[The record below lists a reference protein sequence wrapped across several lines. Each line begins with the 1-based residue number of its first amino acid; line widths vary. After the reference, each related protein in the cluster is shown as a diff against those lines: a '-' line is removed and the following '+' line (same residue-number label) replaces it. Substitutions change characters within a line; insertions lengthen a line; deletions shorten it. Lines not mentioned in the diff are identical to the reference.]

1 MLELSHISKSY
12 TTGTFTQ
19 KALDDVSLAFRDC
32 EFVSIL
38 GPSGSGK
45 TTMLN
50 MIGGLDH
57 FDDGDLLIDGISTK
71 RYRDRD
77 WDTYR
82 NNRIGFVFQSYNL
95 IPHQTVLAN
104 VELALT
110 LSGVGASERE
120 KRAREALSK
129 VGLAE
134 HADKK
139 PSQLSGGQ
147 MQRVALARALVNNPE
162 IVLADEPTGALD
174 SETSVQVMDLLK
186 EVAQDRLV
194 IMVTHNPELARR
206 YSTRIVEL
214 KDGTIRS
221 DTDPYDPS
229 LDATHRAAKPPR
241 KTAMSFLTALGLS
254 FANLMT
260 KKGRTFLTAFAGSIG
275 IIGIAAILAL
285 ANGANGYIEDTEEKM
300 LTVYPL
306 QIQGTSFDITSV
318 LSSVNGTAGSS
329 GSSGSSSDDGS
340 SDSGIKEAPTI
351 TNMFKSVGKNDLRSL
366 KEYLDADGGGI
377 RQHAR
382 AIQYSY
388 DVKPELYLENANG
401 TVTEVNPES
410 SFTQLGLGVSSSIS
424 SSMTSQTSAFHE
436 LMDDTDLIKS
446 QYNLVAGEWPQAED
460 ELLVVLRPDGTL
472 PDLDAFELG
481 LRDHSQLDYMVS
493 TLTNAE
499 SSSTEES
506 AIDAESGASYSTDD
520 ILAAHLKLVYP
531 TDIYAYDE
539 QYKIWTD
546 RSDDADF
553 MKSLVS
559 SGKDIHVVG
568 IVQAT
573 DSSSSLDPGI
583 YYTSALTK
591 DVMTHAADADIVK
604 QQLADPQTDVFTGK
618 TFAEEAAGTAGEDID
633 LSNLFNVDTDAL
645 KASFSFDTSKLDLDL
660 SDLDMSS
667 MRTPTIDVPAL
678 DLSSVDMSSLD
689 LSGIDVSS
697 LSTDEI
703 KELLP
708 DFSDIDVR
716 ELVSGLDIKFDQTAA
731 QALTAE
737 LVRGWQAYMQE
748 HPDAQVQDYFLLDS
762 TKKEIED
769 GVRKIVN
776 FDEIESQIEQRLSG
790 IVDEKIKSS
799 VAKALESQIVSQLAS
814 QVESQLEAKITSA
827 LTSYIQSAFSSVMQ
841 QTSAAI
847 ETQLTSAL
855 QTSMGRLQ
863 ASFPNAISVDGN
875 KIRSAF
881 SLNIDETQ
889 LKELMAGML
898 SNSSASYDDNLAK
911 LGYADPATPSEI
923 DIYPGDFQDKNKVI
937 EILDDYNDQQTDE
950 AKKISYTDIVGT
962 LMQSVTHIVDMIS
975 RILIAFVS
983 ISLVVSSIM
992 IAVITYISVL
1002 ERKKEIGILR
1012 ALGASKHNVSSVF
1025 NAETVIEGFISGL
1038 MGILITLGVSV
1049 PVNAYV
1055 LSVYDVP
1062 NIMRLSWQSALAL
1075 IGISVLL
1082 TFLAGLIPSR
1092 KAAHEDPVEALRSE

>member
-45 TTMLN
+45 TTLLN

-57 FDDGDLLIDGISTK
+57 FDSGDLLIDGISTK
-71 RYRDRD
+71 SYRDRD

-110 LSGVGASERE
+110 LSGIGAAERGE
-120 KRAREALSK
+120 RAREALGK

-134 HADKK
+134 HADKL

-174 SETSVQVMDLLK
+174 SETSHQVMDLLK

-194 IMVTHNPELARR
+194 IMVTHNPELARQ

-229 LDATHRAAKPPR
+229 QDLAHRAARPPR

-318 LSSVNGTAGSS
+318 LSQVNGSS
-329 GSSGSSSDDGS
+329 GSGASDSSSDDS
-340 SDSGIKEAPTI
+340 PEDSSGIKEAPTI
-351 TNMFKSVGKNDLRSL
+351 TNMFKSVGKNDLKSL
-366 KEYLDADGGGI
+366 KAYLDADGGGI
-377 RQHAR
+377 HQHAR

-388 DVKPELYLENANG
+388 DVEPRLYLENADG

-424 SSMTSQTSAFHE
+424 SSLTTQTSAFHE
-436 LMDDTDLIKS
+436 LMDDTDLIKGE
-446 QYNLVAGEWPQAED
+446 YDLVAGAWPDAED

-499 SSSTEES
+499 SSDAEES
-506 AIDAESGASYSTDD
+506 AIDAEDGASYEPDA
-520 ILAAHLKLVYP
+520 ILSAKLRLVYP
-531 TDIYAYDE
+531 SDVYAYDSE
-539 QYKIWTD
+539 YGIWTD
-546 RSDDADF
+546 RSDDATF
-553 MKSLVS
+553 MQQLVS
-559 SGKDIHVVG
+559 SAKDIHVVG

-583 YYTSALTK
+583 YYTSALTA
-591 DVMTHAADADIVK
+591 DVMAHAADAEIVK
-604 QQLADPQTDVFTGK
+604 QQLQNPATDVFTGK
-618 TFAEEAAGTAGEDID
+618 SFVEEAAGTAGEDID
-633 LSNLFNVDTDAL
+633 LSSLFNVDTDAL
-645 KASFSFDTSKLDLDL
+645 KASFTFDTSKLDLDL
-660 SDLDMSS
+660 SDLDLTSVQMPSV
-667 MRTPTIDVPAL
+667 DVPAL
-678 DLSSVDMSSLD
+678 DLSGIDLGSLD

-697 LSTDEI
+697 LDTDEL
-703 KELLP
+703 KSLLP
-708 DFSDIDVR
+708 DFSDIDIR
-716 ELVSGLDIKFDQTAA
+716 DLVSGLDIRFDQTAA
-731 QALTAE
+731 QALASE
-737 LVRGWQAYMQE
+737 LTEGWRAYMQE
-748 HPDAQVQDYFLLDS
+748 HPAAKVQDYFLLDS
-762 TKKEIED
+762 TKAEIEN

-776 FDEIESQIEQRLSG
+776 FDEIESQIEERLKG
-790 IVDEKIKSS
+790 TVDAKIQTS

-827 LTSYIQSAFSSVMQ
+827 LAAYIQTSFSSVMQ
-841 QTSAAI
+841 QTSQAL

-855 QTSMGRLQ
+855 QSSMEKLS

-875 KIRSAF
+875 KIKSAF

-898 SNSSASYDDNLAK
+898 SNSSASYEGNLEK

-923 DIYPGDFQDKNKVI
+923 DIYPGDFKDKNEVI
-937 EILDDYNDQQTDE
+937 RILDDYNAQQTDD
-950 AKKISYTDIVGT
+950 ARKISYTDIVGT
-962 LMQSVTHIVDMIS
+962 LMTSVTHIVDMIS

-1012 ALGASKHNVSSVF
+1012 SLGASKHNVSSVF

-1038 MGILITLGVSV
+1038 MGILITLAVSV
-1049 PVNAYV
+1049 PVNAFV

-1075 IGISVLL
+1075 IGISILL
-1082 TFLAGLIPSR
+1082 TFLAGLIPAK
-1092 KAAHEDPVEALRSE
+1092 KAAHADPVEALRSE

>member
-12 TTGTFTQ
+12 TTGSFTQ

-45 TTMLN
+45 TTLLN

-57 FDDGDLLIDGISTK
+57 FDSGDLLIDGISTK

-110 LSGVGASERE
+110 LSGVGAAERE
-120 KRAREALSK
+120 KRAREALQK

-186 EVAQDRLV
+186 EVAQNRLV
-194 IMVTHNPELARR
+194 IMVTHNPELARQ

-221 DTDPYDPS
+221 DTDPYDP
-229 LDATHRAAKPPR
+229 AAETVHRAARPPR

-329 GSSGSSSDDGS
+329 GTSDSSSDTS
-340 SDSGIKEAPTI
+340 SDSSGIKEAPTI
-351 TNMFKSVGKNDLRSL
+351 TNMFKSVGKNDLKSL

-377 RQHAR
+377 HQYSR

-388 DVKPELYLENANG
+388 DVKPSLYLENADG

-424 SSMTSQTSAFHE
+424 SSMTTQTSAFHE
-436 LMDDTDLIKS
+436 LMDDTDLIKG
-446 QYNLVAGEWPQAED
+446 QYDLVAGTWPTAED

-493 TLTNAE
+493 TLTNAQ
-499 SSSTEES
+499 SSDAEES
-506 AIDAESGASYSTDD
+506 AIDAENGASYTADD
-520 ILAAHLKLVYP
+520 ILASTLKLVYP
-531 TDIYAYDE
+531 TDIYAYDS
-539 QYKIWTD
+539 QYNIWTD
-546 RSDDADF
+546 RSDDASF
-553 MKSLVS
+553 MQRLVA
-559 SGKDIHVVG
+559 SGKSIHVVG
-568 IVQAT
+568 IIQAT

-591 DVMTHAADADIVK
+591 DVMQHAAESDIVK
-604 QQLADPQTDVFTGK
+604 QQLADPATDVFTGK
-618 TFAEEAAGTAGEDID
+618 SFVEEAAGTSAEDID
-633 LSNLFNVDTDAL
+633 LSSLFNVDTDAL
-645 KASFSFDTSKLDLDL
+645 KAAFTFDTSKLDLDL
-660 SDLDMSS
+660 SDFDMSS
-667 MRTPTIDVPAL
+667 VQMPSADVPAL
-678 DLSSVDMSSLD
+678 DLSGIDLSSLD
-689 LSGIDVSS
+689 LSGIDVSA
-697 LSTDEI
+697 LDTDEI
-703 KELLP
+703 KSLLP
-708 DFSDIDVR
+708 DFSDIDIKD
-716 ELVSGLDIKFDQTAA
+716 LISGLDIKFDQTAA
-731 QALTAE
+731 QVLTSE
-737 LVRGWQAYMQE
+737 LVQGWRDYMQE
-748 HPDAQVQDYFLLDS
+748 HPDAKVQDYFLLDS
-762 TKKEIED
+762 TKTEIED

-776 FDEIESQIEQRLSG
+776 FDEIESQLEEKLSG
-790 IVDEKIKSS
+790 IVDAKIESS
-799 VAKALESQIVSQLAS
+799 VAKALESQIVKQLAS
-814 QVESQLEAKITSA
+814 QVESQLEQKITSA
-827 LTSYIQSAFSSVMQ
+827 LTTYIQTAFSSVMQ
-841 QTSAAI
+841 QTSQAL

-855 QTSMGRLQ
+855 QSSMNRLS
-863 ASFPNAISVDGN
+863 ASFPNAISVDGD
-875 KIRSAF
+875 KIKNAF

-898 SNSSASYDDNLAK
+898 SNSSASYDGNLAK

-923 DIYPGDFQDKNKVI
+923 DIYPGDFQDKNEVI
-937 EILDDYNDQQTDE
+937 RILDDYNAQQTDD
-950 AKKISYTDIVGT
+950 AKKITYTDIVGT
-962 LMQSVTHIVDMIS
+962 LMTSVTHIVDMIS

-1012 ALGASKHNVSSVF
+1012 SLGASKHNVSSVF

-1038 MGILITLGVSV
+1038 MGILITLAASV

-1062 NIMRLSWQSALAL
+1062 NIMQLSWQSALAL
-1075 IGISVLL
+1075 IGISILL

>member
-1 MLELSHISKSY
+1 
-12 TTGTFTQ
+12 
-19 KALDDVSLAFRDC
+19 
-32 EFVSIL
+32 
-38 GPSGSGK
+38 
-45 TTMLN
+45 
-50 MIGGLDH
+50 
-57 FDDGDLLIDGISTK
+57 
-71 RYRDRD
+71 
-77 WDTYR
+77 
-82 NNRIGFVFQSYNL
+82 
-95 IPHQTVLAN
+95 
-104 VELALT
+104 
-110 LSGVGASERE
+110 
-120 KRAREALSK
+120 
-129 VGLAE
+129 
-134 HADKK
+134 
-139 PSQLSGGQ
+139 
-147 MQRVALARALVNNPE
+147 
-162 IVLADEPTGALD
+162 
-174 SETSVQVMDLLK
+174 
-186 EVAQDRLV
+186 
-194 IMVTHNPELARR
+194 
-206 YSTRIVEL
+206 
-214 KDGTIRS
+214 
-221 DTDPYDPS
+221 
-229 LDATHRAAKPPR
+229 
-241 KTAMSFLTALGLS
+241 
-254 FANLMT
+254 
-260 KKGRTFLTAFAGSIG
+260 
-275 IIGIAAILAL
+275 
-285 ANGANGYIEDTEEKM
+285 
-300 LTVYPL
+300 
-306 QIQGTSFDITSV
+306 
-318 LSSVNGTAGSS
+318 
-329 GSSGSSSDDGS
+329 
-340 SDSGIKEAPTI
+340 
-351 TNMFKSVGKNDLRSL
+351 
-366 KEYLDADGGGI
+366 
-377 RQHAR
+377 
-382 AIQYSY
+382 
-388 DVKPELYLENANG
+388 
-401 TVTEVNPES
+401 
-410 SFTQLGLGVSSSIS
+410 
-424 SSMTSQTSAFHE
+424 
-436 LMDDTDLIKS
+436 
-446 QYNLVAGEWPQAED
+446 
-460 ELLVVLRPDGTL
+460 
-472 PDLDAFELG
+472 
-481 LRDHSQLDYMVS
+481 
-493 TLTNAE
+493 
-499 SSSTEES
+499 
-506 AIDAESGASYSTDD
+506 
-520 ILAAHLKLVYP
+520 
-531 TDIYAYDE
+531 
-539 QYKIWTD
+539 
-546 RSDDADF
+546 

-591 DVMTHAADADIVK
+591 DVMAHAADADIVK

-633 LSNLFNVDTDAL
+633 LSSLFNVDTDAL

-737 LVRGWQAYMQE
+737 LVRGWQTYMQE

-776 FDEIESQIEQRLSG
+776 FDETESQIEQRLSG
-790 IVDEKIKSS
+790 IVDEKIQSS

-855 QTSMGRLQ
+855 QTSMSRLQ
-863 ASFPNAISVDGN
+863 ASFPNAISVDGD

-1062 NIMRLSWQSALAL
+1062 NIMRLSWQPALAL

>member
-1 MLELSHISKSY
+1 M
-12 TTGTFTQ
+12 
-19 KALDDVSLAFRDC
+19 A
-32 EFVSIL
+32 
-38 GPSGSGK
+38 
-45 TTMLN
+45 
-50 MIGGLDH
+50 
-57 FDDGDLLIDGISTK
+57 
-71 RYRDRD
+71 
-77 WDTYR
+77 
-82 NNRIGFVFQSYNL
+82 
-95 IPHQTVLAN
+95 
-104 VELALT
+104 
-110 LSGVGASERE
+110 
-120 KRAREALSK
+120 
-129 VGLAE
+129 
-134 HADKK
+134 
-139 PSQLSGGQ
+139 
-147 MQRVALARALVNNPE
+147 
-162 IVLADEPTGALD
+162 
-174 SETSVQVMDLLK
+174 
-186 EVAQDRLV
+186 
-194 IMVTHNPELARR
+194 
-206 YSTRIVEL
+206 
-214 KDGTIRS
+214 
-221 DTDPYDPS
+221 
-229 LDATHRAAKPPR
+229 
-241 KTAMSFLTALGLS
+241 
-254 FANLMT
+254 
-260 KKGRTFLTAFAGSIG
+260 
-275 IIGIAAILAL
+275 
-285 ANGANGYIEDTEEKM
+285 
-300 LTVYPL
+300 
-306 QIQGTSFDITSV
+306 
-318 LSSVNGTAGSS
+318 
-329 GSSGSSSDDGS
+329 
-340 SDSGIKEAPTI
+340 
-351 TNMFKSVGKNDLRSL
+351 
-366 KEYLDADGGGI
+366 
-377 RQHAR
+377 
-382 AIQYSY
+382 
-388 DVKPELYLENANG
+388 
-401 TVTEVNPES
+401 
-410 SFTQLGLGVSSSIS
+410 
-424 SSMTSQTSAFHE
+424 
-436 LMDDTDLIKS
+436 
-446 QYNLVAGEWPQAED
+446 
-460 ELLVVLRPDGTL
+460 
-472 PDLDAFELG
+472 
-481 LRDHSQLDYMVS
+481 
-493 TLTNAE
+493 
-499 SSSTEES
+499 
-506 AIDAESGASYSTDD
+506 
-520 ILAAHLKLVYP
+520 
-531 TDIYAYDE
+531 
-539 QYKIWTD
+539 
-546 RSDDADF
+546 
-553 MKSLVS
+553 
-559 SGKDIHVVG
+559 
-568 IVQAT
+568 
-573 DSSSSLDPGI
+573 
-583 YYTSALTK
+583 
-591 DVMTHAADADIVK
+591 HAADADIVK

-790 IVDEKIKSS
+790 IVDEKIQSS

-855 QTSMGRLQ
+855 QTSMSRLQ
-863 ASFPNAISVDGN
+863 ASFPNAISVDGD
-875 KIRSAF
+875 KIKRAF

-1062 NIMRLSWQSALAL
+1062 NIMRLSWQPALAL

>member
-110 LSGVGASERE
+110 LSGAGASERE

-260 KKGRTFLTAFAGSIG
+260 KKGRTFLMAFAGSIG
-275 IIGIAAILAL
+275 IVGIAAILAL

-306 QIQGTSFDITSV
+306 QIQGTSFDIPSV

-351 TNMFKSVGKNDLRSL
+351 TNMFKSVGKNDLKSL
-366 KEYLDADGGGI
+366 KEYLDAGGGGI
-377 RQHAR
+377 HQYAR

-388 DVKPELYLENANG
+388 DVKPELYLENADG

-424 SSMTSQTSAFHE
+424 SSVTSQTSAFHE

-446 QYNLVAGEWPQAED
+446 QYSLVAGEWPQAED

-568 IVQAT
+568 IVQAA

-591 DVMTHAADADIVK
+591 DVMAHAADADIVK

-618 TFAEEAAGTAGEDID
+618 SFAEEAAGTAGEDID
-633 LSNLFNVDTDAL
+633 LSSLFNVDTDAL

-790 IVDEKIKSS
+790 IVDEKIQSS
-799 VAKALESQIVSQLAS
+799 VAKALKSQIVSQLAS
-814 QVESQLEAKITSA
+814 QVKSQLEAKITSA

-855 QTSMGRLQ
+855 ETSMSRLQ
-863 ASFPNAISVDGN
+863 ASFPNAISVDGG
-875 KIRSAF
+875 KIKSAF

-937 EILDDYNDQQTDE
+937 EILDNYNGQQTDE

-1049 PVNAYV
+1049 PVNAYA